1 MQVSFRTRLYIG
13 FSIAIILCAAS
24 GLTSYFIL
32 NKQESQRVWVRKA
45 RRMLD
50 STTHAQA
57 LIIDMET
64 GRRGFRATNQ
74 VRFLDPYKAS
84 LAQIGPTL
92 AELKNLSADDTAL
105 ARQEAMLE
113 DHVSRLVAFWKHNG
127 DNASA
132 YTRDYITKL
141 TDDEKNQMDD
151 IRGVIKTL
159 QADERKLLARRREE
173 YDRLVHYGTLSSSI
187 DSILSEIIIV
197 ILIII
202 ITREFRSRR
211 KAQLQLRDT
220 IEELKQQTATLQ
232 ASEAELNKINGQ
244 LEKFVYTVAHDVKA
258 PLSGIIGALSLMQ
271 GDETVLANP
280 ELTEIANLSSAAALH
295 LSGMVNSLLEY
306 SKMSLN
312 KQAIERVDIKEILGQ
327 IAILL
332 FPPKNISIVI
342 ADKMPVFNTRK
353 LKIEQVFQNLISNAI
368 KYNGKEKGVI
378 EIGYTDAGEYYCF
391 YVRDNGMGISEAD
404 KNSVF
409 SLLKTTSNISTADSS
424 TGFGLNIIKLIVEEQ
439 GGKIWFD
446 SRPGHGSTFF
456 FEWKK

>member
-1 MQVSFRTRLYIG
+1 
-13 FSIAIILCAAS
+13 
-24 GLTSYFIL
+24 
-32 NKQESQRVWVRKA
+32 
-45 RRMLD
+45 
-50 STTHAQA
+50 
-57 LIIDMET
+57 
-64 GRRGFRATNQ
+64 
-74 VRFLDPYKAS
+74 
-84 LAQIGPTL
+84 
-92 AELKNLSADDTAL
+92 
-105 ARQEAMLE
+105 
-113 DHVSRLVAFWKHNG
+113 
-127 DNASA
+127 
-132 YTRDYITKL
+132 
-141 TDDEKNQMDD
+141 
-151 IRGVIKTL
+151 
-159 QADERKLLARRREE
+159 
-173 YDRLVHYGTLSSSI
+173 
-187 DSILSEIIIV
+187 
-197 ILIII
+197 
-202 ITREFRSRR
+202 
-211 KAQLQLRDT
+211 
-220 IEELKQQTATLQ
+220 
-232 ASEAELNKINGQ
+232 
-244 LEKFVYTVAHDVKA
+244 
-258 PLSGIIGALSLMQ
+258 MQ

-312 KQAIERVDIKEILGQ
+312 KQAIERVELKEILGQ

-332 FPPKNISIVI
+332 FPPKNINIVI

-391 YVRDNGMGISEAD
+391 YVKDNGMGISEAD

>member
-74 VRFLDPYKAS
+74 VRFLDPYKAG

-92 AELKNLSADDTAL
+92 GELKNLSADDTAL

-159 QADERKLLARRREE
+159 QADESKLLAGRREE

-220 IEELKQQTATLQ
+220 IEELKQ
-232 ASEAELNKINGQ
+232 
-244 LEKFVYTVAHDVKA
+244 
-258 PLSGIIGALSLMQ
+258 
-271 GDETVLANP
+271 
-280 ELTEIANLSSAAALH
+280 
-295 LSGMVNSLLEY
+295 
-306 SKMSLN
+306 
-312 KQAIERVDIKEILGQ
+312 
-327 IAILL
+327 
-332 FPPKNISIVI
+332 
-342 ADKMPVFNTRK
+342 
-353 LKIEQVFQNLISNAI
+353 
-368 KYNGKEKGVI
+368 
-378 EIGYTDAGEYYCF
+378 
-391 YVRDNGMGISEAD
+391 
-404 KNSVF
+404 
-409 SLLKTTSNISTADSS
+409 
-424 TGFGLNIIKLIVEEQ
+424 
-439 GGKIWFD
+439 
-446 SRPGHGSTFF
+446 
-456 FEWKK
+456 